1 MLPGPKSAMS
11 STEPATTKRGPAGR
25 WLLLI
30 GPGLAVAATG
40 VGAGDLLA
48 AMLAGAEFRETLLWV
63 IVLGALLKFAL
74 NEGVARWQ
82 LATGTT
88 LIEGWGT
95 HIGMI
100 FQTGFLIYLVIWS
113 FIVAGGLMSA
123 CGVAAHALFPSIG
136 IGPWG
141 TLHSI
146 AALILVWFG
155 RYDRF
160 EATMKALIALMVLTL
175 LASVVLV
182 GPDLARVFRG
192 LLIPR
197 LPSGSATTVLSL
209 MGGVGGSV
217 TMLSYGY
224 WIREKGWD
232 GKSWIT
238 TVRRDLG
245 IGYLLTAVFGVAML
259 VLAATALVGLGGMPA
274 GSQGLVACADALE
287 AGTSQ
292 RLGETIAEIARA
304 TFLIGLWAAV
314 FTSTLG
320 VWQGVPYLF
329 ADFTQVLRRRVGKV
343 DETAWTYRG
352 YLLFLALPPMLLL
365 VLDRPVW
372 IIKLYT
378 LTGGLFMPFLA
389 ASLLW
394 LTTKGSLMG
403 GLRTGKLSMAA
414 MIAALALF
422 AAIALRQIV
431 DLLS

>member
-1 MLPGPKSAMS
+1 MS
-11 STEPATTKRGPAGR
+11 STEPAKTGRGAPGR

-30 GPGLAVAATG
+30 GPGLAIAATG

-48 AMLAGAEFRETLLWV
+48 AILAGAEFRETLLWV

-88 LIEGWGT
+88 LIEGWGA

-100 FQTGFLIYLVIWS
+100 FQIGFLIYLVIWS
-113 FIVAGGLMSA
+113 LIVAGGLMSA
-123 CGVAAHALFPSIG
+123 CGVAAHALVPSIG
-136 IGPWG
+136 IGTWG
-141 TLHSI
+141 VLHSI
-146 AALILVWFG
+146 AALVLVWFG

-160 EATMKALIALMVLTL
+160 ETTMKALIALMVLTL

-182 GPDLARVFRG
+182 GPDLARVLRG
-192 LLIPR
+192 LLVPR
-197 LPSGSATTVLSL
+197 LPSESATTVLSL

-245 IGYLLTAVFGVAML
+245 IGYLLTAIFGAAML

-287 AGTSQ
+287 EGASG
-292 RLGETIAEIARA
+292 RFGETIAAIARG
-304 TFLIGLWAAV
+304 TFLVGLWAAV

-329 ADFTQVLRRRVGKV
+329 ADFTQVLGKRVGKI

-352 YLLFLALPPMLLL
+352 YLLFLAFPPMLLL

-394 LTTKGSLMG
+394 LTTKSSLMG
-403 GLRTGKLSMAA
+403 GLRTGRLSLAA
-414 MIAALALF
+414 MVAALALF
-422 AAIALRQIV
+422 AAIAVRQII
-431 DLLS
+431 DLLR

>member
-1 MLPGPKSAMS
+1 M
-11 STEPATTKRGPAGR
+11 
-25 WLLLI
+25 LI

-63 IVLGALLKFAL
+63 IVLGATLKLAL

-88 LIEGWGT
+88 LIEGWGA
-95 HIGMI
+95 HIGSA
-100 FQTGFLIYLVIWS
+100 FQAGFLIYLVIWS

-123 CGVAAHALFPSIG
+123 CGIAAHALVPGIG
-136 IGPWG
+136 IGTWG
-141 TLHSI
+141 VLHSI
-146 AALILVWFG
+146 AALVLVWFG

-160 EATMKALIALMVLTL
+160 ETTMKGLIVLMVLTL
-175 LASVVLV
+175 LTSVILV
-182 GPDLARVFRG
+182 GPDLARVLRG
-192 LLIPR
+192 LLVPR
-197 LPSGSATTVLSL
+197 LPAGSAATILSL

-224 WIREKGWD
+224 WIREKGWN
-232 GKSWIT
+232 GKSWLT

-245 IGYLLTAVFGVAML
+245 IGYALTAIFGVAML
-259 VLAATALVGLGGMPA
+259 ILAATALVGFGGMPP

-287 AGTSQ
+287 QGANQ
-292 RLGETIAEIARA
+292 RFGETIAQIARS

-329 ADFTQVLRRRVGKV
+329 ADFTQHLRRKSSRV
-343 DETAWTYRG
+343 DEVSWTYRG
-352 YLLFLALPPMLLL
+352 YLIFLAVPPMVLLT
-365 VLDRPVW
+365 LDRPVW
-372 IIKLYT
+372 VIKLYT

-394 LTTKGSLMG
+394 LTTKRSLMG
-403 GLRTGKLSMAA
+403 ELRTGKLSMTA
-414 MIAALALF
+414 MVAALALF
-422 AAIALRQIV
+422 VVIAVRQIV
-431 DLLS
+431 DLLG

>member
-1 MLPGPKSAMS
+1 MS
-11 STEPATTKRGPAGR
+11 STDPSPTKGGAGSAGR
-25 WLLLI
+25 WLMLI
-30 GPGLAVAATG
+30 GPGLAIAATG

-63 IVLGALLKFAL
+63 IVVGALLKLAL

-95 HIGMI
+95 HIGKV

-123 CGVAAHALFPSIG
+123 CGVAAHALVPGIG
-136 IGPWG
+136 IGTWG
-141 TLHSI
+141 VLHSI

-160 EATMKALIALMVLTL
+160 ETTMKGLIVLMVLTL
-175 LASVVLV
+175 LASVILV
-182 GPDLARVFRG
+182 GPDLARVLRG
-192 LLIPR
+192 LLVPR
-197 LPSGSATTVLSL
+197 LPSGSAPTVLSL
-209 MGGVGGSV
+209 MGGIGGSV

-224 WIREKGWD
+224 WIREKGWN
-232 GKSWIT
+232 GKSWVR

-245 IGYLLTAVFGVAML
+245 LGYALTAVFGVAML
-259 VLAATALVGLGGMPA
+259 VLAATALVGLGGMPS

-287 AGTSQ
+287 QGANQ
-292 RLGETIAEIARA
+292 RFGETIAQVARS

-329 ADFTQVLRRRVGKV
+329 ADFTTHLRRKSSKV
-343 DETAWTYRG
+343 DADSWTYRG
-352 YLLFLALPPMLLL
+352 YLLYLAGPPMVLLI
-365 VLDRPVW
+365 LDRPVW
-372 IIKLYT
+372 VIKLYT

-394 LTTKGSLMG
+394 LTTKRSLMG
-403 GLRTGKLSMAA
+403 ELRSGKLSLTA
-414 MIAALALF
+414 MGAALALF
-422 AAIALRQIV
+422 VAIAVRQIM
-431 DLLS
+431 DLMG

>member
-1 MLPGPKSAMS
+1 MS
-11 STEPATTKRGPAGR
+11 STDPDTTRSAGAGR

-63 IVLGALLKFAL
+63 ILVGATLKLAL

-95 HIGMI
+95 HIGTL
-100 FQTGFLIYLVIWS
+100 FQTGFLIYLIIWS

-123 CGVAAHALFPSIG
+123 CGVAAHALVPTVG
-136 IGPWG
+136 IGTWG
-141 TLHSI
+141 VVHSI
-146 AALILVWFG
+146 TALILVWFG

-175 LASVVLV
+175 LASVVLI
-182 GPDLARVFRG
+182 GPDLARVLRG

-197 LPSGSATTVLSL
+197 LPAGSATTVLSL

-224 WIREKGWD
+224 WIREKGWN
-232 GKSWIT
+232 GRSWIT

-245 IGYLLTAVFGVAML
+245 IGYALTAVFGGAML
-259 VLAATALVGLGGMPA
+259 VLAATALVGLGGMPS

-287 AGTSQ
+287 TGASQ
-292 RLGETIAEIARA
+292 RFGVTVAGIARA

-329 ADFTQVLRRRVGKV
+329 ADFTQVMRKRIGKV

-352 YLLFLALPPMLLL
+352 YLLYLALPPMVLLIF
-365 VLDRPVW
+365 DRPVW

-378 LTGGLFMPFLA
+378 LTGGIFMPFLA
-389 ASLLW
+389 ASLLL
-394 LTTKGSLMG
+394 LTTKRSLMG
-403 GLRTGKLSMAA
+403 DLRTGRLSQAA

-422 AAIALRQIV
+422 AAIAARQIL

>member
-1 MLPGPKSAMS
+1 M
-11 STEPATTKRGPAGR
+11 
-25 WLLLI
+25 LI

-63 IVLGALLKFAL
+63 IVVGATLKLAL

-88 LIEGWGT
+88 LIEGWGA
-95 HIGMI
+95 HIGSA
-100 FQTGFLIYLVIWS
+100 FQAGFLIYLVVWS

-123 CGVAAHALFPSIG
+123 CGIAAHALVPGIG
-136 IGPWG
+136 IGAWG
-141 TLHSI
+141 VLHSI
-146 AALILVWFG
+146 AALVLVWFG

-160 EATMKALIALMVLTL
+160 ETTMKGLIVLMVLTL
-175 LASVVLV
+175 LTSVILV
-182 GPDLARVFRG
+182 GPDLARVLRG
-192 LLIPR
+192 LLVPR
-197 LPSGSATTVLSL
+197 LPAGSATTILSL

-224 WIREKGWD
+224 WIREKGWN
-232 GKSWIT
+232 GKSWLM

-245 IGYLLTAVFGVAML
+245 IGYALTAIFGVAML
-259 VLAATALVGLGGMPA
+259 ILAATALVGFGGMPP

-287 AGTSQ
+287 QGANQ
-292 RLGETIAEIARA
+292 RFGETIAQIARS

-329 ADFTQVLRRRVGKV
+329 ADFTQHLRRKSSRV
-343 DETAWTYRG
+343 DEVSWTYRG
-352 YLLFLALPPMLLL
+352 YLIFLAAPPMVLLT
-365 VLDRPVW
+365 LDRPVW
-372 IIKLYT
+372 VIKLYT
-378 LTGGLFMPFLA
+378 LTSGLFMPFLA

-394 LTTKGSLMG
+394 LTTKRSLMG
-403 GLRTGKLSMAA
+403 ELRTGKLSMTA
-414 MIAALALF
+414 MVAALALF
-422 AAIALRQIV
+422 VAIAVRQIV
-431 DLLS
+431 DLLG